1 MQTKRQIQA
10 QNETKMFNLF
20 FTASPLIEE
29 MMNYNNMQKQ
39 STAILR
45 HILDPTQNQHAFRIR
60 SEAGVLIIE
69 SN

>member
-45 HILDPTQNQHAFRIR
+45 HILDPTQNQHAFMIR